1 MGFRTEVEPEA
12 LSSDASLAER
22 AMRENAMQTERLRAG
37 LPRHR
42 DLIRSI
48 HEQGLQRGMSASIT
62 NLELLNARKA
72 IGICACGPRPARD
85 RISFRSSP
93 ASSAWR
99 PHRAQ
104 SCSRKKP
111 ATGTFFAGAMFA
123 FKPGESFLHEEGDRG
138 NGFTPLSLQR
148 DGFFIAGSRSPSIGT
163 ARASARPK
171 ASRCSMART
180 SRASACAAS
189 SATLGQLKAGL
200 DATDRFIRTLAELKL
215 IEPID
220 IQLNFETGGERL
232 TLQGLYT
239 VSLDGLRT
247 LSDSAAGRLLRAGYL
262 QHAYTMSASL
272 EQLPVLARLRDQAI
286 RRTLSAS

>member
-1 MGFRTEVEPEA
+1 
-12 LSSDASLAER
+12 
-22 AMRENAMQTERLRAG
+22 
-37 LPRHR
+37 
-42 DLIRSI
+42 
-48 HEQGLQRGMSASIT
+48 MSASIT
-62 NLELLNARKA
+62 NLELL
-72 IGICACGPRPARD
+72 
-85 RISFRSSP
+85 SSESHRHLRLRP
-93 ASSAWR
+93 ASSER
-99 PHRAQ
+99 PHFVQIITGEFAMAAA
-104 SCSRKKP
+104 SCPVLFTKEA

-138 NGFTPLSLQR
+138 NGFIPLSLQR
-148 DGFFIAGSRSPSIGT
+148 DGFFIAGEQIAIDRNSSRFSETEGEPLFDGTNQPGIGLRRIQ
-163 ARASARPK
+163 RA
-171 ASRCSMART
+171 
-180 SRASACAAS
+180 
-189 SATLGQLKAGL
+189 LGQLKAGL

-220 IQLNFETGGERL
+220 IQLNFDTGGERL